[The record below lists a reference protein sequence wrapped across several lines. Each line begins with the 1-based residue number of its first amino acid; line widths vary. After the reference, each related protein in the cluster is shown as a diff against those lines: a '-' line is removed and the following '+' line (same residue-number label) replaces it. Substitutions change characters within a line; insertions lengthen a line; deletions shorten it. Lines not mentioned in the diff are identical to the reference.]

1 MRRKCANLFGKTIP
15 QETIA
20 KSISVLV
27 FSLAAVCLAVFLIL
41 MFDPNHGARI
51 SGNRQFLS
59 FLFETVSAFATVG
72 LSMGITAAL
81 TWSGKIVIIVLMIIG
96 RVGVP
101 AFTYIIAG
109 GGATKGVQYAEEN
122 MMIG

>member
-1 MRRKCANLFGKTIP
+1 MIITHCGTGSAKYLKCRMKMIRNDQWKA
-15 QETIA
+15 
-20 KSISVLV
+20 S
-27 FSLAAVCLAVFLIL
+27 
-41 MFDPNHGARI
+41 DPAHGSRI
-51 SGNRQFLS
+51 QGQRQFLS
-59 FLFETVSAFATVG
+59 YLFETVSAFATVG

-81 TWSGKIVIIVLMIIG
+81 TWSGKLVIIVLMIIG